1 MYQVEWTTLCSD
13 AFADSQQNCCGQWA
27 CQTSAFMECLE
38 VPKGQDFMYL
48 VQWSVVQECTVALVY
63 SVCSIVQMRVQLS
76 GCCAGWF
83 AELRTTSRVLIKK
96 YSIWLVLFLCLM
108 LGTFFM
114 YKCGGFLG
122 TGYGT
127 LYQGPPYEAMLS
139 LTVNRTVSALEA
151 VWPMGLH
158 FCTVLH

>member
-1 MYQVEWTTLCSD
+1 
-13 AFADSQQNCCGQWA
+13 
-27 CQTSAFMECLE
+27 
-38 VPKGQDFMYL
+38 
-48 VQWSVVQECTVALVY
+48 
-63 SVCSIVQMRVQLS
+63 
-76 GCCAGWF
+76 
-83 AELRTTSRVLIKK
+83 
-96 YSIWLVLFLCLM
+96 M

-151 VWPMGLH
+151 VWPMGLPEVECIFALFYTRH
-158 FCTVLH
+158 SGVLGARHCGTLDEVSC